1 MTKRY
6 VVYSAPLAAALVFCS
21 GASAIEVSSA
31 DAVRIATEYLRH
43 YHVGVRSLK
52 TSVELRSEPGG
63 DATDRAVHKKL
74 THRRHW
80 WVYFTPRNPDVY
92 GGAHSIY
99 IAPET
104 GEVIGW
110 CSER

>member
-1 MTKRY
+1 MTKRC
-6 VVYSAPLAAALVFCS
+6 VVYSASLAAALVFCS
-21 GASAIEVSSA
+21 GTSAIEVSSA

-43 YHVGVRSLK
+43 YHVEVRSLK
-52 TSVELRSEPGG
+52 TSVKFRSEPGG
-63 DATDRAVHKKL
+63 DATDRTVRQKL
-74 THRRHW
+74 IHRRHW
-80 WVYFTPRNPDVY
+80 WVYFTPRNRDVY

-104 GEVIGW
+104 GEVIGS